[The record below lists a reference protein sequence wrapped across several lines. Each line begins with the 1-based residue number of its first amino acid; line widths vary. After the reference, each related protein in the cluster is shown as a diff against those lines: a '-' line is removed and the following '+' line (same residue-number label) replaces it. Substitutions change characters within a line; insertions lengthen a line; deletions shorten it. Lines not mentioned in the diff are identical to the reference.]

1 MVKLR
6 YYIYNMLRRGV
17 LLLLLLVAG
26 GIGNEALAK
35 VTYHILTLPFTTKK
49 SDGTDRGTYIVE
61 ALRCTSDELTVGLP
75 DYFKSPLATNFT
87 YYAATN
93 VKRNGVLESAGGSDA
108 RSQIYERIITT
119 YDTYE
124 IVDVNAKLTE
134 GASIDDNSH
143 VYVTYTYDNATSPI
157 NLNGYEGRTIE
168 GVVHREDYNIA
179 LGNRF
184 LCFNKARNNRVG
196 AILATNV
203 TNENLISTDFTYVT
217 TNGFDNSHDF
227 HFRFWYIGNDPYNI
241 TIQTSYRGDGTFRE
255 SDKWLNK
262 TVTKWYKGSTLF
274 CKGES
279 DGRQNLWMASDDHIQ
294 YTQTNASGAVTYVS
308 VPGYYRGGSNGES
321 EMNPIW
327 NSFAILQPDPA
338 EGYIYI
344 GTKINSNG
352 NSWQPNG
359 SNQYFYL
366 TGNVEKG
373 KNPRFQLKTPAN
385 VEKSEPYTIDTYTYK
400 VTSLLG
406 SVISVDVQMS
416 NYEMSQSVLSYI
428 PDAIRRKYVTFTGA
442 YKTSDLDGTADN
454 GMTTFAEA
462 AANGKVIW
470 LKYTSSMPFEA
481 LTSVS
486 SYDNARWYTIR
497 MNGDQEN
504 KYVTYYDTDNGN
516 VMNTG
521 SGRGSESDIHHG
533 ENSPEA
539 KVAFIG
545 DPFELKIICH
555 KASED
560 ITGAGSPAASDNRYI
575 GCANASADGTSL
587 SGNMTGSSDIS
598 SWEIVY
604 ENTQMETMIL
614 REMGTA
620 DAPKYIGW
628 NYSASNRPMTYST
641 TGSRMKVV
649 ALDKKN
655 YVYHIMRA
663 DGSIA
668 VKATEAQD
676 VGRRLKYSTIPE
688 VIRSP
693 LIDPSVYTATI
704 MFYWTAADA
713 IAGTNPHN
721 HAPYDPTN
729 EGYDIY
735 VRYTT
740 ETSSLTKNY
749 NVRLNGQYIYYNTSD
764 ENINSQ
770 ADPLANDQFV
780 WHLNLTDPYAM
791 KIKNMYAL
799 KFLKK
804 DGATWTDNQI
814 LSWDETEANA
824 SLFIAKSSTET
835 GIYEV
840 MAATGDDIDATTD
853 GYYNIGRPSANTVKM
868 FANSTYAHGYAQ
880 LRFLLTPTDAT
891 VVEYHLYDK
900 TGTELLKVKSRRPD
914 LYFPADYRSPLV
926 ETYHYWTTSARD
938 VTLAN
943 LGSATDPDADDV
955 PDIYVTYDT
964 SNRIDLQRGVMYLL
978 KYEPGTPFRQEDGAD
993 GLTDDPVPPV
1003 YPYCNGDC
1011 NFFVYG
1017 QDEYEL
1023 QQQGAASTRTRW
1035 AWYLESTN
1043 NDPYHV
1049 KVCSRQSETYSNA
1062 EHRGYFCTYAESWG
1076 PTGAKT
1082 VVTNLVWPGI
1092 TGDQPTEYMVL
1103 GSVGQYQLVTT
1114 ETVPVDQNND
1124 GDYDDANESNERQVV
1139 KSFEQYWKT
1148 FDTIRKKVFGESSAK
1163 ASQTD
1168 PTTVPA
1174 TPLYA
1179 VTTAAGKDDNRK
1191 YLSEVKEWHNY
1202 QQWAYAKRWNG
1213 YNISGAT
1220 SKGWEEIEHWYQ
1232 TVNMGEGYFDFVP
1245 ITIEPALILIDQHGW
1260 EIMRK
1265 PLPTDPDDPTKEA
1278 KYEAIRPYNSPMV
1291 KAYYFWG
1298 GAKKRSGFHQYY
1310 QLSGQMK
1317 NAQGELY
1324 ASNDLTKLPDYY
1336 NADGSR
1342 NSTLFDKKGN
1352 QLDEYVTY
1360 VVKDEYAQSYDPTT
1374 GTGAKFLIQQ
1384 GDNYAST
1391 SDGTT
1396 ISTNAVASSGGMQQ
1410 TIVTANGSFTDD
1422 QLWYLKPNTDIDIE
1436 MGYHDAVKYPG
1447 GYAHSWTNDYAGSTA
1462 ITGFNSN
1469 GFDPYN
1475 IQITSAAYPTM
1486 YFVTD
1491 ATGAKIDDGSF
1502 VGNSSG
1508 TTLSLGSKATGVT
1521 GVGHDSR
1528 SMPITNA
1535 TFMAVQDE
1543 KGNMQLMPRFDHTL
1557 RVSSFE
1563 SLVVDQIGDAVNLP
1577 NTYTQLFRPA
1587 VYNYHIIDNNGNES
1601 LRYQSG
1607 GDLEPQIPEHFKSPL
1622 AKEFTFYKE
1631 QTCTNEITESFA
1643 GAGKTAANNDVYVR
1657 YAYDEDADVDHILKG
1672 KWFTMQ
1678 LNGKDTKY
1686 DDGIKEGDSK
1696 PATVDGAEREWQWKF
1711 LETPQ
1716 TEPDPYAVSLYNRS
1730 QAEGTKALDSRFALL
1745 SHTSGDYA
1753 LAAAGSE
1760 TYTYSFLNG
1769 TSMNTTTAAS
1779 TDNEAGFT
1787 STSCSFP
1794 TTGSQVKLI
1803 DDVVHTYN
1811 YKIYT
1816 NGTNGANAVGY
1827 GVLAISGTQI
1837 QAEAS
1842 QNEFVPILPNAIMS
1856 PLLNADQFLYYE
1868 KETDMG
1874 NMAKELNYLYGLYED
1889 DVYVRYKAY
1898 DPITSGYKVPNQ
1910 KTIVGGHVAR
1920 DSKSNDTSLGLSGNL
1935 IYNIIW
1941 YNDNM
1946 MMSNGTTI
1954 ADGGSKTT
1962 LQAVADY
1969 EWQLYGDDPYAIKV
1983 KSVKE
1988 DKCVYNSSGN
1998 ACSLSADNATTFML
2012 LSKNEYDYGILQVTG
2027 DANSRKWTGYGNA
2040 LTADAAANPT
2050 KYVIFALA
2058 TYKVIYHLVLAN
2070 IGSQTEEIPYRAGNL
2085 PETPVAWTAADK
2097 TTFAGTTLRDL
2108 TSGSGATYQLGSTM
2122 TLGGTSK
2129 NYCYDAGAISL
2140 GAQLKVPDVFYRPN
2154 IDYYYYIEGVYDND
2168 ACTYPVTD
2176 MNNKYKGYAL
2186 ENMGDDTGL
2195 LGKRILINIVYTFQG
2210 GLPTNAGDGFVTNAS
2225 QNKWYTVETT
2235 TNDGTPW
2242 LAQYTNAWGLEMK
2255 EGRGTHYTNDYLWA
2269 PVGDPYGFQFYN
2281 RYIYKNSGDSNAGET
2296 DKVMTSAA
2304 FANNQVLAKGNNTD
2318 ANSVYE
2324 LLATSNDGYF
2334 MIHPVVNKTGTQYY
2348 FKTVNETG
2356 GSVSVKL
2363 GTVPSEFR
2371 FGLSKE
2377 LFDPYFRYVGY
2388 VGALKKSVC
2397 DAAANEALVT
2407 AMASD
2412 RELTAAELMAAQTLV
2427 YNDANLEPFAPGYY
2441 RLHSPAGIE
2450 GISPVRYASG
2460 YTHALERDLN
2470 GDSDEAD
2477 AIPMHFYEQQGEET
2491 TFELLPKQAGGVIGY
2506 TESVATRGDI
2516 PIPAVEYDPASI
2528 FYITGTVENAIL
2540 STQGLYVK
2548 GATAPDVAEGEGVRA
2563 KAYMTATAGSASP
2576 LWIMDIGG
2584 GVMLIHDRTVPANRK
2599 YLSYHQND
2607 GAKIYDLKL
2616 THNTHTDHAK
2626 WCLQPANYLGLNITT
2641 HSGGDGDVYGTT
2653 YNYTSFYAPFD
2664 IMIPDT
2670 VYNATNSE
2678 QIDKIYH
2685 AVILE
2690 SANSPWSPPND
2701 LHPKSI
2707 GRYNI
2712 EANGCPS
2719 KTEVVNGETRE
2730 LFRTNDRF
2738 VPANTPV
2745 LIAMHDDAGYVKVTL
2760 PNTSPHPMNTPFTAD
2775 TRRKPGDTNT
2785 DNLGSRTNILT
2796 GQYLEQKLSGV
2807 EATERIFVFGLP
2819 YTGTLSLDPATGIVS
2834 ATLPSQD
2841 NTGLGFYLNA
2851 NLNKEK
2857 DASRGGWERNNW
2869 YVLGNKVYYK
2879 ASGFLS
2885 SARENTRGIEFVPVV
2900 FGDNEDS
2907 PEQPDILEQSD
2918 SRAGDNRVYD
2928 LQGRCVATE
2937 EQVKDGTWWQLLR
2950 SGIYIVN
2957 GKKVFVRKANA
2968 ISY

>member
-1 MVKLR
+1 MVTRRR
-6 YYIYNMLRRGV
+6 YITRTLT
-17 LLLLLLVAG
+17 LLLMLLFG
-26 GIGNEALAK
+26 GIANEALAK
-35 VTYHILTLPFTTKK
+35 VTYHILTLPITTKK
-49 SDGTDRGTYIVE
+49 ADGTVRGTYIVE

-75 DYFKSPLATNFT
+75 DYFKSPLVEEGNYT

-124 IVDVNAKLTE
+124 IVDPNVKLTV
-134 GASIDDNSH
+134 GASIADDSH

-157 NLNGYEGRTIE
+157 KLDGS
-168 GVVHREDYNIA
+168 VDYNIA

-217 TNGFDNSHDF
+217 TNGFDSSHEF

-241 TIQTSYRGDGTFRE
+241 TIQTSYVGDGTFME

-262 TVTKWYKGSTLF
+262 NVKKPYKGSTLF

-279 DGRQNLWMASDDHIQ
+279 DGRQNLWMASDDHWQ
-294 YTQTNASGAVTYVS
+294 YTQTNASEEVTRVS
-308 VPGYYRGGSNGES
+308 VPGYYRGGKSGES
-321 EMNPIW
+321 EMDPIW

-338 EGYIYI
+338 DGYIYI

-352 NSWQPNG
+352 NNWQPNG

-366 TGNVEKG
+366 TGNIEKG

-385 VEKSEPYTIDTYTYK
+385 AEKSQPYPIDTYTYK

-406 SVISVDVQMS
+406 SVISVDVEMS
-416 NYEMSQSVLSYI
+416 NYELSQSVLSYI

-442 YKTSDLDGTADN
+442 YKTSALDGTADN
-454 GMTTFAEA
+454 GITTFAEA

-614 REMGTA
+614 RQMGTA

-628 NYSASNRPMTYST
+628 NYSATNRPMTYST
-641 TGSRMKVV
+641 SGSRMKVV

-676 VGRRLKYSTIPE
+676 VGRRLKYSTIPDI
-688 VIRSP
+688 IRSP
-693 LIDPSVYTATI
+693 FIDPSVYTATI
-704 MFYWTAADA
+704 TFYWSAEDAA
-713 IAGTNPHN
+713 AGTNAHD
-721 HAPYDPTN
+721 HAPYDPAT

-740 ETSSLTKNY
+740 ATSFLTKNY

-770 ADPLANDQFV
+770 ADPVANDDRFV
-780 WHLNLTDPYAM
+780 WHLNLDDPYAM
-791 KIKNMYAL
+791 KIKNMQAL
-799 KFLKK
+799 KFMKK
-804 DGATWTDNQI
+804 DGAIWTDNQN
-814 LSWDETEANA
+814 LSWDATEENA
-824 SLFIAKSSTET
+824 TLFIAKSSTET

-853 GYYNIGRPSANTVKM
+853 GYFNIGRPSANTVKM

-900 TGTELLKVKSRRPD
+900 SGSELLKVKSRRPD

-926 ETYHYWTTSARD
+926 ETYHYWTTSSRN
-938 VTLAN
+938 VTLGS
-943 LGSATDPDADDV
+943 LVSATDQDHDDV

-964 SNRIDLQRGVMYLL
+964 SSRIDLEREVMYLL
-978 KYEPGTPFRQEDGAD
+978 KYEAGDNFCQEDGSD
-993 GLTDDPVPPV
+993 GLTALPVQAV

-1017 QDEYEL
+1017 QDEFDL

-1049 KVCSRQSETYSNA
+1049 KVCSRQTETYPAGTTN
-1062 EHRGYFCTYAESWG
+1062 EHRGYFCTYPESWG
-1076 PTGAKT
+1076 PTDAKT

-1124 GDYDDANESNERQVV
+1124 GDYEDANESNERQVV

-1163 ASQTD
+1163 ANQTD

-1220 SKGWEEIEHWYQ
+1220 NKGWEEIEHWYQ

-1265 PLPTDPDDPTKEA
+1265 PLPTSPDDPTKEA

-1291 KAYYFWG
+1291 KEYHFWG
-1298 GAKKRSGFHQYY
+1298 GAKKRTGFHQYY

-1317 NAQGELY
+1317 NAQGGMY
-1324 ASNDLTKLPDYY
+1324 ASNDLTKLPDYRNVDGTI
-1336 NADGSR
+1336 NA
-1342 NSTLFDKKGN
+1342 TLFDKKGN

-1396 ISTNAVASSGGMQQ
+1396 ISTNAVADPGGMSQ
-1410 TIVTANGSFTDD
+1410 TIVTANGSFTDNN
-1422 QLWYLKPNTDIDIE
+1422 LWYLKPNTDIDIE

-1447 GYAHSWTNDYAGSTA
+1447 GYAHSWTNDYTV
-1462 ITGFNSN
+1462 TDFSN

-1475 IQITSAAYPTM
+1475 IQITSAAYPTK
-1486 YFVTD
+1486 YFVTN
-1491 ATGAKIDDGSF
+1491 ATGAKIDDGEF

-1508 TTLSLGSKATGVT
+1508 TTVSLGDKATGVI

-1543 KGNMQLMPRFDHTL
+1543 KGNMQLMPRFDNTK
-1557 RVSSFE
+1557 RVSSFG

-1577 NTYTQLFRPA
+1577 NTYTLLFRPA
-1587 VYNYHIIDNNGNES
+1587 VYNYHIIDNSGNES

-1607 GDLEPQIPEHFKSPL
+1607 GDLKPQMPEHFQSPL
-1622 AKEFTFYKE
+1622 AKDFTFYK
-1631 QTCTNEITESFA
+1631 TLTSTGTNTYNLATLANEITESFA
-1643 GAGKTAANNDVYVR
+1643 GKSMTSATNDVYVR
-1657 YAYDEDADVDHILKG
+1657 YLYDEVADAGHILKG

-1678 LNGKDTKY
+1678 LNEKDAVY
-1686 DDGIKEGDSK
+1686 SSGIIEGTPK
-1696 PATVDGAEREWQWKF
+1696 PETVDGTEREWQWKF

-1716 TEPDPYAVSLYNRS
+1716 TVPDPYAVYLYNRS
-1730 QAEGTKALDSRFALL
+1730 QAEGTEAIAKRFALL

-1753 LAAAGSE
+1753 LAEAG
-1760 TYTYSFLNG
+1760 TGLYTYAFLNG
-1769 TSMNTTTAAS
+1769 SSMTTSNAATTAAE
-1779 TDNEAGFT
+1779 TDFK
-1787 STSCSFP
+1787 STSAAFSG
-1794 TTGSQVKLI
+1794 TGSQVKLI
-1803 DDVVHTYN
+1803 DDVEHTYN
-1811 YKIYT
+1811 YKVYT
-1816 NGTNGANAVGY
+1816 NGTNGDNAVKY
-1827 GVLAISGTQI
+1827 GVFAISADQI

-1842 QNEFVPILPNAIMS
+1842 QNEFEPILPNAIMT
-1856 PLLNADQFLYYE
+1856 PLLNADQFLYYA
-1868 KETDMG
+1868 KEADMG
-1874 NMAKELNYLYGLYED
+1874 NSAKELKYLYGMYED
-1889 DVYVRYKAY
+1889 DVYVRYNEY
-1898 DPITSGYKVPNQ
+1898 DPISSGYKVPNE
-1910 KTIVGGHVAR
+1910 KAIVGSHAAR
-1920 DSKSNDTSLGLSGNL
+1920 GSKSNDTSLGLSGNL
-1935 IYNIIW
+1935 LYNIVW
-1941 YNDNM
+1941 YNDNTM
-1946 MMSNGTTI
+1946 KRDGTSITSQSGLGTTL
-1954 ADGGSKTT
+1954 KPE
-1962 LQAVADY
+1962 ADY
-1969 EWQLYGDDPYAIKV
+1969 EWKLDGNDPYAIKIMDM
-1983 KSVKE
+1983 SGNY
-1988 DKCVYNSSGN
+1988 VYNSSDNNCTLSN
-1998 ACSLSADNATTFML
+1998 ANATTFML

-2040 LTADAAANPT
+2040 LTADAATAPT

-2070 IGSQTEEIPYRAGNL
+2070 IGSQTEEIPYRAGDL
-2085 PETPVAWTAADK
+2085 PTTPVAWTAADK
-2097 TTFAGTTLRDL
+2097 KTFDGTTHRDL
-2108 TSGSGATYQLGSTM
+2108 TTGSPAGATYQLGSTM

-2140 GAQLKVPDVFYRPN
+2140 GAKLKVPDVFHRPN
-2154 IDYYYYIEGVYDND
+2154 LDYFYYIEGVYDND
-2168 ACTYPVTD
+2168 ACTNPVTD

-2210 GLPTNAGDGFVTNAS
+2210 GLPTNAGEGFVTDAS
-2225 QNKWYTVETT
+2225 QNKWYTVETIT
-2235 TNDGTPW
+2235 GDGTPW

-2296 DKVMTSAA
+2296 DKVMTSTT
-2304 FANNQVLAKGNNTD
+2304 FAPNQQLTKGNNTD

-2324 LLATSNDGYF
+2324 LLDTSNDGYF

-2388 VGALKKSVC
+2388 IGALKQSVC
-2397 DAAANEALVT
+2397 DAPANATLVEK
-2407 AMASD
+2407 MAKD
-2412 RELTAAELMAAQTLV
+2412 TELTAAELMAAQTLV

-2441 RLHSPAGIE
+2441 RLHSPAGVE

-2460 YTHALERDLN
+2460 YTHKLELDN
-2470 GDSDEAD
+2470 
-2477 AIPMHFYEQQGEET
+2477 AIPMHFYEQEGEET
-2491 TFELLPKQAGGVIGY
+2491 TFELLPKQADGTIGY
-2506 TESVATRGDI
+2506 TSSNATRGDI

-2528 FYITGTVENAIL
+2528 FYITGTVDDAVM

-2548 GATAPDVAEGEGVRA
+2548 GETGQNVAEGDGVRA
-2563 KAYMTATAGSASP
+2563 KAYMTETAGSASH

-2607 GAKIYDLKL
+2607 NAKIYDLKL

-2626 WCLQPANYLGLNITT
+2626 WCLQPANMLGLRITT

-2670 VYNATNSE
+2670 VYNETDPE

-2690 SANSPWSPPND
+2690 SANSPWNPEND

-2712 EANGCPS
+2712 QANGCPS
-2719 KTEVVNGETRE
+2719 KKEVVNGETRE

-2760 PNTSPHPMNTPFTAD
+2760 PNSEPNPMNTSFTSSRDEKNASGV
-2775 TRRKPGDTNT
+2775 TVSKSTT
-2785 DNLGSRTNILT
+2785 RTNILS
-2796 GQYLEQKLSGV
+2796 GQYLEQKLSDV
-2807 EATERIFVFGLP
+2807 SATERIFVFGLP
-2819 YTGTLSLDPATGIVS
+2819 YTGTLSLNPTDGVVT

-2869 YVLGNKVYYK
+2869 YVLGNKVYYRETGGGGARKK
-2879 ASGFLS
+2879 ASD
-2885 SARENTRGIEFVPVV
+2885 IQFVPVI
-2900 FGDNEDS
+2900 FDDDDEGGEE
-2907 PEQPDILEQSD
+2907 PELNGVMEQ
-2918 SRAGDNRVYD
+2918 RVGDNRVYD

-2937 EQVKDGTWWQLLR
+2937 EQVKDGTWKQRLR
-2950 SGIYIVN
+2950 PGIYILN
-2957 GKKVFVRKANA
+2957 GRK
-2968 ISY
+2968 IRK

>member
-1 MVKLR
+1 MVKKWILH
-6 YYIYNMLRRGV
+6 ITLIFA
-17 LLLLLLVAG
+17 LLLVG
-26 GIGNEALAK
+26 GVANEAWGK
-35 VTYHILTLPFTTKK
+35 VTYHILTLPFN
-49 SDGTDRGTYIVE
+49 TYNDDHSPRFVNDIRVE
-61 ALRCTSDELTVGLP
+61 ALRCTSDELTVELP
-75 DYFKSPLATNFT
+75 DYFKSPLAENFT
-87 YYAATN
+87 YYAEADVT
-93 VKRNGVLESAGGSDA
+93 VSAS
-108 RSQIYERIITT
+108 RSRIYQYITTT
-119 YDTYE
+119 YDTYA
-124 IVDVNAKLTE
+124 INPGAIPLTP
-134 GASIDDNSH
+134 GAAIADNSH
-143 VYVTYTYDNATSPI
+143 IYVTYTYNNATSPI
-157 NLNGYEGRTIE
+157 KLDGS
-168 GVVHREDYNIA
+168 VDYNIV

-217 TNGFDNSHDF
+217 TNGFDSSHEF

-241 TIQTSYRGDGTFRE
+241 TIQTSYVGDGTFRE
-255 SDKWLNK
+255 SDKALNK

-279 DGRQNLWMASDDHIQ
+279 DGRQNLWMASDDNIQ
-294 YTQTNASGAVTYVS
+294 YTQTDASGAVTWVS
-308 VPGYYRGGSNGES
+308 KPGYYRGGSNGES

-352 NSWQPNG
+352 NSWQPNS

-366 TGNVEKG
+366 TGNIEKG
-373 KNPRFQLKTPAN
+373 KNPKFQLKTPAN
-385 VEKSEPYTIDTYTYK
+385 VEKSEPYPIDTYTYK
-400 VTSLLG
+400 VTTPLSG
-406 SVISVDVQMS
+406 TVISVDVQMS
-416 NYEMSQSVLSYI
+416 NYSKTANILSYV
-428 PDAIRRKYVTFTGA
+428 PEAIKRKYATFTGA
-442 YKTSDLDGTADN
+442 YKEATLTTP
-454 GMTTFAEA
+454 MTTFEDAI
-462 AANGKVIW
+462 ANGKEIW
-470 LKYTSSMPFEA
+470 LKYTSSMPFES
-481 LTSVS
+481 LPSIS

-504 KYVTYYDTDNGN
+504 KYVAYYDMANGN

-521 SGRGSESDIHHG
+521 SGRGSESDIHQG

-555 KASED
+555 QASED
-560 ITGAGSPAASDNRYI
+560 VTGSGTPAATHNRYI
-575 GCANASADGTSL
+575 GCATASADGTSL

-614 REMGTA
+614 RQMGTA

-628 NYSASNRPMTYST
+628 NYSATNRPMTYST
-641 TGSRMKVV
+641 SGSRMKVV

-676 VGRRLKYSTIPE
+676 VGRRLKYSTIPDI
-688 VIRSP
+688 IRSP
-693 LIDPSVYTATI
+693 FIDPSVYTATI
-704 MFYWTAADA
+704 TFYWSAEDAA
-713 IAGTNPHN
+713 AGTNAHD
-721 HAPYDPTN
+721 HAPYDPAT

-740 ETSSLTKNY
+740 STSSLTKNY

-791 KIKNMYAL
+791 KIKNMQAL

-804 DGATWTDNQI
+804 DGETWTDNQN

-840 MAATGDDIDATTD
+840 MAATGDDIDATID

-900 TGTELLKVKSRRPD
+900 SGNELLKVKSRRPD

-926 ETYHYWTTSARD
+926 ETYHYWTTSARN
-938 VTLAN
+938 VTLGN
-943 LGSATDPDADDV
+943 LVSAEDKDLDDV

-964 SNRIDLQRGVMYLL
+964 SSRIDLQRGVMYLL
-978 KYEPGTPFRQEDGAD
+978 KYEAGDSFHQEDGAD
-993 GLTDDPVPPV
+993 GLTPSPVQAV

-1049 KVCSRQSETYSNA
+1049 KVCSRQTETYPAGTTN

-1124 GDYDDANESNERQVV
+1124 GDYEDANESNERQVV

-1163 ASQTD
+1163 ANQTD

-1174 TPLYA
+1174 TTPLYA

-1232 TVNMGEGYFDFVP
+1232 TVNMGEGYFDLVP
-1245 ITIEPALILIDQHGW
+1245 ITIEPALILLDQHGW

-1265 PLPTDPDDPTKEA
+1265 PLPSGPDDPTKEA

-1310 QLSGQMK
+1310 TLSAQMK
-1317 NAQGELY
+1317 VDGKIY
-1324 ASNDLTKLPDYY
+1324 TSTDLTKLPDYR
-1336 NADGSR
+1336 NADGTI

-1384 GDNYAST
+1384 GDTYVST
-1391 SDGTT
+1391 TDGTT
-1396 ISTNAVASSGGMQQ
+1396 MGTNAVASPGGMQQ
-1410 TIVTANGSFTDD
+1410 TIVTANGSFADD
-1422 QLWYLKPNTDIDIE
+1422 DLWYLKPNTDIDIE
-1436 MGYHDAVKYPG
+1436 MGYYDKDKYPG
-1447 GYAHSWTNDYAGSTA
+1447 GYAHSWTNDYTSSTA

-1475 IQITSAAYPTM
+1475 IQITSAAYPTK
-1486 YFVTD
+1486 YFVTN
-1491 ATGAKIDDGSF
+1491 ATGAMIDDGEF
-1502 VGNSSG
+1502 VGNNSG
-1508 TTLSLGSKATGVT
+1508 TTVSLGDKATGVI

-1528 SMPITNA
+1528 TMPITNA

-1543 KGNMQLMPRFDHTL
+1543 KGNMQLMPRFDNTK
-1557 RVSSFE
+1557 RVSTFG

-1587 VYNYHIIDNNGNES
+1587 VYNYHIIDNSGRES

-1607 GDLEPQIPEHFKSPL
+1607 GDLEPQIPAHFKSPV
-1622 AKEFTFYKE
+1622 AKNFTFHK
-1631 QTCTNEITESFA
+1631 TLTSTGTNTYNLSTLADEITESFA
-1643 GAGKTAANNDVYVR
+1643 GENMTEASNDVYVR
-1657 YAYDEDADVDHILKG
+1657 YLYDEDADEDHILKG

-1678 LNGKDTKY
+1678 LNEKDAVY
-1686 DDGIKEGDSK
+1686 NSGIMQASTSK
-1696 PATVDGAEREWQWKF
+1696 PDPVDGTSAANRSWQWKF

-1730 QAEGTKALDSRFALL
+1730 QAEGTKAIDKRFALL

-1753 LAAAGSE
+1753 LAEAGTSAY
-1760 TYTYSFLNG
+1760 TYTFLNG

-1779 TDNEAGFT
+1779 TTNEAGFT

-1816 NGTNGANAVGY
+1816 NGTNGENAVKY
-1827 GVLAISGTQI
+1827 GVFAISADQI

-1842 QNEFVPILPNAIMS
+1842 QNEFVPILPNAIMT

-1868 KETDMG
+1868 KVADMG
-1874 NMAKELNYLYGLYED
+1874 NSAKELKYLYGLYED
-1889 DVYVRYKAY
+1889 DVYVRYTAY
-1898 DPITSGYKVPNQ
+1898 NELTSGYKVPND
-1910 KTIVGGHVAR
+1910 KAIVGSHAAR
-1920 DSKSNDTSLGLSGNL
+1920 GSKSNDTSLGLSGNL
-1935 IYNIIW
+1935 LYNIVW
-1941 YNDNM
+1941 YNDNTM
-1946 MMSNGTTI
+1946 KRDGTSITSQSGLGTTL
-1954 ADGGSKTT
+1954 KPE
-1962 LQAVADY
+1962 ADY
-1969 EWQLYGDDPYAIKV
+1969 EWKLDGNDPYAIKIMDM
-1983 KSVKE
+1983 SGNY
-1988 DKCVYNSSGN
+1988 VYNSSDNNCTLSN
-1998 ACSLSADNATTFML
+1998 ANATTFML

-2040 LTADAAANPT
+2040 LTADAATAPT

-2070 IGSQTEEIPYRAGNL
+2070 IGSQTEEIPYRAGDL
-2085 PETPVAWTAADK
+2085 PTTPVAWTAADK
-2097 TTFAGTTLRDL
+2097 KTFDGTTHRDL
-2108 TSGSGATYQLGSTM
+2108 TTGSPAGATYQLGSTM

-2140 GAQLKVPDVFYRPN
+2140 GAKLKVPDVFHRPN
-2154 IDYYYYIEGVYDND
+2154 LDYFYYIEGVYDND
-2168 ACTYPVTD
+2168 ACTNPVTD

-2210 GLPTNAGDGFVTNAS
+2210 GLPTNAGEGFVTDAS
-2225 QNKWYTVETT
+2225 QNKWYTVETIT
-2235 TNDGTPW
+2235 GDGTPW

-2296 DKVMTSAA
+2296 DKVMTSTT
-2304 FANNQVLAKGNNTD
+2304 FAPNQQLTKGNNID

-2324 LLATSNDGYF
+2324 LLDTSNDGYF

-2348 FKTVNETG
+2348 FKTINEPG

-2388 VGALKKSVC
+2388 IGALKKSVC
-2397 DAAANEALVT
+2397 EDPANKALVE

-2427 YNDANLEPFAPGYY
+2427 YDDDNLEPFAAGYY

-2460 YTHALERDLN
+2460 YTHAIERDPN
-2470 GDSDEAD
+2470 GDTDEAD
-2477 AIPMHFYEQQGEET
+2477 AIPMHFYEQEGEET
-2491 TFELLPKQAGGVIGY
+2491 TFELLPKQADGTIGY
-2506 TESVATRGDI
+2506 TSSVATRGDI

-2528 FYITGTVENAIL
+2528 FYITGTADNAIM

-2548 GATAPDVAEGEGVRA
+2548 GATAPDVAEESGVRA
-2563 KAYMTATAGSASP
+2563 KAYMTATEASASP

-2599 YLSYHQND
+2599 YLSYHQDD

-2626 WCLQPANYLGLNITT
+2626 WCLQPANMLGLRINT

-2664 IMIPDT
+2664 ILLPDT
-2670 VYNATNSE
+2670 VYNKDNSE

-2690 SANSPWSPPND
+2690 SANSPWSPPSD

-2719 KTEVVNGETRE
+2719 KTEVINGETRE

-2738 VPANTPV
+2738 VPAGTPV
-2745 LIAMHDDAGYVKVTL
+2745 LIAMLDDAGYVKVTL
-2760 PNTSPHPMNTPFTAD
+2760 PNSSPHPMNSSFTAD
-2775 TRRKPGDTNT
+2775 TRREAGDTNT
-2785 DNLGSRTNILT
+2785 DNLGSRTNILS
-2796 GQYLEQKLSGV
+2796 GQYLEQKLSNV
-2807 EATERIFVFGLP
+2807 TSEERIFVFGLP
-2819 YTGTLSLDPATGIVS
+2819 YTGSLTLDPTDGQVTAI
-2834 ATLPSQD
+2834 LPSQD

-2857 DASRGGWERNNW
+2857 DASRGSWDRNNW
-2869 YVLGNKVYYK
+2869 YVLGNKAYYR
-2879 ASGFLS
+2879 ASEGGPGAQKRLV
-2885 SARENTRGIEFVPVV
+2885 EFIPVV
-2900 FGDNEDS
+2900 FDDDKGEENPEGNESSSQMRYDNC
-2907 PEQPDILEQSD
+2907 
-2918 SRAGDNRVYD
+2918 VYD

-2937 EQVKDGTWWQLLR
+2937 QQVKDGSWHERLS
-2950 SGIYIVN
+2950 SGIYIMN
-2957 GKKVFVRKANA
+2957 GKKIR
-2968 ISY
+2968 IR

>member
-1 MVKLR
+1 MVKQIQHIAL
-6 YYIYNMLRRGV
+6 ILT
-17 LLLLLLVAG
+17 LLLLG
-26 GIGNEALAK
+26 GTGNEAWGK

-75 DYFKSPLATNFT
+75 EYFKSPLASNFK
-87 YYAATN
+87 YYAANN
-93 VKRNGVLESAGGSDA
+93 VKRNGVLESEGGSDA

-119 YDTYE
+119 YDTYS
-124 IVDVNAKLTE
+124 IVDPSVKLTE
-134 GASIDDNSH
+134 GDVIADDSH
-143 VYVTYTYDNATSPI
+143 VYVTYSYDNTTSPI
-157 NLNGYEGRTIE
+157 NLNGEEGRTI
-168 GVVHREDYNIA
+168 GGIVYNEDYNIA
-179 LGNRF
+179 LGDRF

-203 TNENLISTDFTYVT
+203 TNENLISNDFTYVT
-217 TNGFDNSHDF
+217 TNGFDSSHDF

-241 TIQTSYRGDGTFRE
+241 TIQTSYVGDGTFIE

-262 TVTKWYKGSTLF
+262 NVKKWYKGSTLF
-274 CKGES
+274 CKGEN

-294 YTQTNASGAVTYVS
+294 YTQTDASGEVTYVS
-308 VPGYYRGGSNGES
+308 VPGYYRGGKNGES

-327 NSFAILQPDPA
+327 NSFAILQPDPTQ
-338 EGYIYI
+338 GYIYI
-344 GTKINSNG
+344 GSKINSNG
-352 NSWQPNG
+352 NNWQPD
-359 SNQYFYL
+359 SKNQYFYL

-406 SVISVDVQMS
+406 SVISVDVEMS

-428 PDAIRRKYVTFTGA
+428 PNAIRRKYVTFTGA

-454 GMTTFAEA
+454 GMTTFEEA

-481 LTSVS
+481 LTSVC

-504 KYVTYYDTDNGN
+504 KYVAYYDTDNGN

-521 SGRGSESDIHHG
+521 SGRGSESDIHQG

-555 KASED
+555 KASEI
-560 ITGAGSPAASDNRYI
+560 ITGAGSPAASDNRYV
-575 GCANASADGTSL
+575 GCANASADGTPL
-587 SGNMTGSSDIS
+587 SGDKTGSSDIS

-614 REMGTA
+614 RQMGTV

-655 YVYHIMRA
+655 YVYHIMRS
-663 DGSIA
+663 DGTIA

-704 MFYWTAADA
+704 TFYWSAADA
-713 IAGTNPHN
+713 VAGTNPHD
-721 HAPYDPTN
+721 HAPYDPAT

-740 ETSSLTKNY
+740 LTSSLTKNY
-749 NVRLNGQYIYYNTSD
+749 NVRLNGQYIYYND

-770 ADPLANDQFV
+770 ADPVANDDRFV
-780 WHLNLTDPYAM
+780 WHLNLDDPYSM
-791 KIKNMYAL
+791 KIKNMQVL

-804 DGATWTDNQI
+804 DGATWTDNQN
-814 LSWDETEANA
+814 LSWDATEANA

-900 TGTELLKVKSRRPD
+900 SGSELLKVKSRRPD

-926 ETYHYWTTSARD
+926 ETYHYWTTSARNA
-938 VTLAN
+938 TLAN
-943 LGSATDPDADDV
+943 LGSAADQDDDDV

-964 SNRIDLQRGVMYLL
+964 SSRIDLQRGMMYLL
-978 KYEPGTPFRQEDGAD
+978 KYEVGDSFRQENGSD
-993 GLTDDPVPPV
+993 GLTPSAVQAV

-1017 QDEYEL
+1017 QDEYDL

-1049 KVCSRQSETYSNA
+1049 KVCSRQTETYPVGTTN

-1076 PTGAKT
+1076 PTGTKH
-1082 VVTNLVWPGI
+1082 VVTGLVWPGI
-1092 TGDQPTEYMVL
+1092 TGDQGTEYMVL

-1124 GDYDDANESNERQVV
+1124 GDYIDEGESNERHVV

-1148 FDTIRKKVFGESSAK
+1148 FDTIRKQIFGDPASSI
-1163 ASQTD
+1163 SPED
-1168 PTTVPA
+1168 PTIVPA
-1174 TPLYA
+1174 TPKFA
-1179 VTTAAGKDDNRK
+1179 VTDVASETDNRT
-1191 YLSEVKEWHNY
+1191 YLENVMGFHHY
-1202 QQWAYAKRWNG
+1202 MQWAYAKRWNG
-1213 YNISGAT
+1213 YNISGAK

-1232 TVNMGEGYFDFVP
+1232 TVNMGEGYFNLIPV
-1245 ITIEPALILIDQHGW
+1245 TIEPALILLDQHGW

-1265 PLPTDPDDPTKEA
+1265 PLPTDPDDPTMGA

-1291 KAYYFWG
+1291 KAYHFWG
-1298 GAKKRSGFHQYY
+1298 GAKKRTGFHQYY
-1310 QLSGQMK
+1310 QLSGQIKVDGK
-1317 NAQGELY
+1317 NY
-1324 ASNDLTKLPDYY
+1324 TSTDLTKLPDYR
-1336 NADGSR
+1336 NADGTI
-1342 NSTLFDKKGN
+1342 NSTLFDKKSN
-1352 QLDEYVTY
+1352 LLDQYVTY
-1360 VVKDEYAQSYDPTT
+1360 VVKDEYAQSYDPST
-1374 GTGAKFLIQQ
+1374 GEGAKFLIQQ

-1396 ISTNAVASSGGMQQ
+1396 ISTNAVATPGGMSQ
-1410 TIVTANGSFTDD
+1410 TIVAANGSFTDN

-1436 MGYHDAVKYPG
+1436 MGYQDADKYPG
-1447 GYAHSWTNDYAGSTA
+1447 GYAHDWTNDYTVTDFST
-1462 ITGFNSN
+1462 

-1475 IQITSAAYPTM
+1475 IQISSAAYTDK

-1491 ATGAKIDDGSF
+1491 ATGAKIDDGEF
-1502 VGNSSG
+1502 VGNNSG
-1508 TTLSLGSKATGVT
+1508 TTVSLGVKATGVI
-1521 GVGHDSR
+1521 GIGHDSR
-1528 SMPITNA
+1528 TMPITNA

-1543 KGNMQLMPRFDHTL
+1543 DGNMQLMPRFDHTL
-1557 RVSSFE
+1557 RISNFS
-1563 SLVVDQIGDAVNLP
+1563 SLVVDQIGDAVKLP
-1577 NTYTQLFRPA
+1577 QTHTQLFRPA
-1587 VYNYHIIDNNGNES
+1587 VYNYHIIDNSGNES

-1607 GDLEPQIPEHFKSPL
+1607 GDLVPQMPEHFKSPL

-1631 QTCTNEITESFA
+1631 LACTNGITESFA
-1643 GAGKTAANNDVYVR
+1643 GADKTAATNDVYVR
-1657 YAYDEDADVDHILKG
+1657 YLYDEEADVNHILKG

-1678 LNGKDTKY
+1678 LNEKDSKY
-1686 DDGIKEGDSK
+1686 DNGIKYGDSK
-1696 PATVDGAEREWQWKF
+1696 PVTIDGTEREWQWKF

-1716 TEPDPYAVSLYNRS
+1716 TVPDPYAVYLYNRS
-1730 QAEGTKALDSRFALL
+1730 QAEGTEAIGKRFALL

-1753 LAAAGSE
+1753 LAEAGTGAY
-1760 TYTYSFLNG
+1760 TYTFLNG
-1769 TSMNTTTAAS
+1769 TSMSTSVAATTAE
-1779 TDNEAGFT
+1779 EAGFT
-1787 STSCSFP
+1787 STSCTFSS
-1794 TTGSQVKLI
+1794 TGSQVKLI
-1803 DDVVHTYN
+1803 DDVVHLYN

-1816 NGTNGANAVGY
+1816 NGTNGDNAVKY

-1842 QNEFVPILPNAIMS
+1842 QNEFVPILPHAIMT
-1856 PLLNADQFLYYE
+1856 PLLNSDQFLYYE
-1868 KETDMG
+1868 KVADMG
-1874 NMAKELNYLYGLYED
+1874 NSAKELQYLYGLYED
-1889 DVYVRYKAY
+1889 DVYVRYNAY
-1898 DPITSGYKVPNQ
+1898 DPIVSGYKVPNQ
-1910 KTIVGGHVAR
+1910 KTRVGSPAHVAR
-1920 DSKSNDTSLGLSGNL
+1920 GSGSNDTSLGLSGNL

-1941 YNDNM
+1941 YDDNM
-1946 MMSNGTTI
+1946 MKSNGTAI
-1954 ADGGSKTT
+1954 ADGGSKDI
-1962 LQAVADY
+1962 LQTGTDY
-1969 EWQLYGDDPYAIKV
+1969 EWQLYGDDPYAIKI

-1988 DKCVYNSSGN
+1988 DKYVYNSSSN
-1998 ACSLSADNATTFML
+1998 SCTLSADNATTFML

-2027 DANSRKWTGYGNA
+2027 DQDSRKLSGCGNTLATG
-2040 LTADAAANPT
+2040 DPT

-2070 IGSQTEEIPYRAGNL
+2070 IGSQTEEIPYREGDL
-2085 PETPVAWTAADK
+2085 PATPVAWTDADK
-2097 TTFAGTTLRDL
+2097 TTFDGTTLRDL

-2122 TLGGTSK
+2122 TLGGMSK

-2154 IDYYYYIEGVYDND
+2154 LDYFYYIEGVYDND
-2168 ACTYPVTD
+2168 ACTSPVTD

-2186 ENMGDDTGL
+2186 KNMGDDTGL

-2235 TNDGTPW
+2235 TGDGTPW

-2296 DKVMTSAA
+2296 DKVMTSTA
-2304 FANNQVLAKGNNTD
+2304 FANNQVLAKGSNTD

-2334 MIHPVVNKTGTQYY
+2334 MVHPVVNKTGTQYY
-2348 FKTVNETG
+2348 FKTVNEPD

-2377 LFDPYFRYVGY
+2377 LFDPYFRNVGY
-2388 VGALKKSVC
+2388 IGALKQSVC
-2397 DAAANEALVT
+2397 DDDANKALVE
-2407 AMASD
+2407 AMASS
-2412 RELTAAELMAAQTLV
+2412 RELTAAELMEAQMLV
-2427 YNDANLEPFAPGYY
+2427 YNDANLEPFVPGYY
-2441 RLHSPAGIE
+2441 RLHSPSGIG

-2460 YTHALERDLN
+2460 YTHAIERDPN
-2470 GDSDEAD
+2470 GDTDESD

-2506 TESVATRGDI
+2506 TESVATRGEL
-2516 PIPAVEYDPASI
+2516 PISPVEYDPASI
-2528 FYITGTVENAIL
+2528 FYITGTAAAANM
-2540 STQGLYVK
+2540 STQGLNVYQNVMTT
-2548 GATAPDVAEGEGVRA
+2548 GAGTAF
-2563 KAYMTATAGSASP
+2563 Y
-2576 LWIMDIGG
+2576 LMDIGG
-2584 GVMLIHDRTVPANRK
+2584 GVFLIHDNATPVDERK
-2599 YLSYHQND
+2599 YFCFDQADAAH
-2607 GAKIYDLKL
+2607 IYDLKFVHDC
-2616 THNTHTDHAK
+2616 HNTDHAK
-2626 WCLQPANYLGLNITT
+2626 WCIQPANKLGLYIKT
-2641 HSGGDGDVYGTT
+2641 HSGGDEELYGTS
-2653 YNYTSFYAPFD
+2653 YNYASFYAPFD
-2664 IMIPDT
+2664 ILLPDT
-2670 VYNATNSE
+2670 VYDAKDNTKVTKLYEAF
-2678 QIDKIYH
+2678 IC
-2685 AVILE
+2685 E
-2690 SANSPWSPPND
+2690 SKNSPWSPPAD
-2701 LHPKSI
+2701 LHPKGISL
-2707 GRYNI
+2707 YNI
-2712 EANGCPS
+2712 AANGCPS
-2719 KTEVVNGETRE
+2719 KKEEIEPGVERE
-2730 LFRTNDRF
+2730 LFRSNNRF
-2738 VPANTPV
+2738 VPAGTPV
-2745 LIAMHDDAGYVKVTL
+2745 LIAMLDDAGYVKVTL
-2760 PNTSPHPMNTPFTAD
+2760 PNSSPSPALVTNFQAD
-2775 TRRKPGDTNT
+2775 GDATLR
-2785 DNLGSRTNILT
+2785 DNIFSGV
-2796 GQYLEQKLSGV
+2796 YLEQLLSID
-2807 EATERIFVFGLP
+2807 ASERVFTFGLP
-2819 YTGTLSLDPATGIVS
+2819 LTGSLTLDPTSGEIL

-2851 NLNKEK
+2851 NKNKELNG
-2857 DASRGGWERNNW
+2857 SQGGWDRNNR
-2869 YVLGNKVYYK
+2869 YVLGNRVYHL
-2879 ASGFLS
+2879 ASGFPTALS
-2885 SARENTRGIEFVPVV
+2885 REYTRGVEYVPVMFNDAEGVVEEGLYDNGREFV
-2900 FGDNEDS
+2900 GDNC
-2907 PEQPDILEQSD
+2907 I
-2918 SRAGDNRVYD
+2918 YD

-2937 EQVKDGTWWQLLR
+2937 QEVQNGTWHDRLAP
-2950 SGIYIVN
+2950 GIYILN
-2957 GKKVFVRKANA
+2957 GRKFSKK
-2968 ISY
+2968 